1 MDDQDTTQLMRDVE
15 AGDPNAVTA
24 LLGRHRQ
31 RLRRMV
37 DVHMDRRLRG
47 RLDASDV
54 VQEAL
59 ADAYGKMAA
68 YLRDRPIPFYPWL
81 RQIAWNRLIDLH
93 RRHLKAKKR
102 SVAREARP
110 VGRLPDESVVSLAA
124 QLLARGTSPS
134 AHALREEMLLRT
146 RAALAKLP
154 ELDREVL
161 VLRHLERMDTAEI
174 AAVVGAAEGTV
185 RVRHLRALRRLR
197 VALDVP
203 ERTE

>member
-1 MDDQDTTQLMRDVE
+1 MDDNDTTQLINQIED
-15 AGDPNAVTA
+15 GDPTALAA
-24 LLGRHRQ
+24 LLGRHRR

-59 ADAYGKMAA
+59 ADAYGKMSS
-68 YLRDRPIPFYPWL
+68 YLQEKPIPFYPWL

-102 SVAREARP
+102 SVTREARGA
-110 VGRLPDESVVSLAA
+110 GRLPDHSVVSLAA

-134 AHALREEMLLRT
+134 AHALRAELLERT
-146 RAALAKLP
+146 RTALEALP
-154 ELDREVL
+154 DLDREVL
-161 VLRHLERMDTAEI
+161 VLRHLERMTPSEI
-174 AAVVGAAEGTV
+174 AAVVGATEGAV

-197 VALDVP
+197 AALDAP
-203 ERTE
+203 ESPA